1 MIKKQWYHSVHKAH
15 LSNFTGNWC
24 ITDDLTKMHI
34 LFIEDVLP
42 LCSENKIKTVQLKTI
57 GWKDKQWF
65 PNKWDGERY
74 DAADVKYPGIIT
86 NGPNPHDNK
95 YRMLDGRRRLH
106 KLLTAKVKSSEFYI
120 LDWKDVLPLF
130 IDKEDPIVEER
141 VKLRLKMSPMSS
153 HSHSH
158 SHDH

>member
-1 MIKKQWYHSVHKAH
+1 MTKKEWYHSVHKAGVFRF
-15 LSNFTGNWC
+15 SGNWC
-24 ITDDLTKMHI
+24 ITDDLDKMHV
-34 LFIEDVLP
+34 LFIEDILP
-42 LCSENKIKTVQLKTI
+42 LCTDDCIKTVQLKTI
-57 GWKDKQWF
+57 GWKEKHLF
-65 PNKWDGERY
+65 PGEWSGERY

-106 KLLTAKVKSSEFYI
+106 KLLTAKVKSSKFYV
-120 LDWKDVLPLF
+120 LDWKDVFPLF
-130 IDKEDPIVEER
+130 IDKDDPEIEER
-141 VKLRLKMSPMSS
+141 VKQRMEMSPMIP